1 MLSVN
6 QPIYFF
12 SKMEGKMAVIRRG
25 YQLLSNDIV
34 EIIKKFMR
42 SNGPFFARAFST
54 DAIDQSETY
63 TRLSIP
69 YTIYIY
75 LFTR

>member
-1 MLSVN
+1 
-6 QPIYFF
+6 
-12 SKMEGKMAVIRRG
+12 MEGKMAVIRRG

-34 EIIKKFMR
+34 EIIKKFIVR

-75 LFTR
+75 IYIYLHGNGR